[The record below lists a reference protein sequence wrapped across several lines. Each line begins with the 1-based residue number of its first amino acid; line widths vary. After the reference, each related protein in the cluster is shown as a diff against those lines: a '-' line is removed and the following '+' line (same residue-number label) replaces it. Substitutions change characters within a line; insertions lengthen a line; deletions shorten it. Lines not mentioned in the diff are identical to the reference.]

1 MTLLQ
6 PFKNIS
12 NFNKVRIVQA
22 ILYLITIYTL
32 LLFFNTTLFLLGL
45 VLSWFFFAFGVSIS
59 LHKYSSH
66 RSFEPK
72 NLLIK
77 HFLLW
82 CGTQTTL
89 GTSLEFAAGHRTH
102 HKHSDTDQDPFAL
115 TSSFK
120 HNLKLWFLWFDTSL
134 VNPTIIKDL
143 TRDSTH
149 KFYHRNYWKI
159 WAIYPVVLL
168 IINPLYVCY
177 FFALPVVYC
186 LLGMS
191 WVTVIAH
198 SPTLQKFFIGSK
210 TSTQDLSWNSVF
222 FTVLFAGEGYH
233 EIHHQFPGIS
243 DYGIKNNRLDVSG
256 KLINVLGNPNTV

>member
-1 MTLLQ
+1 MFNWFYKLFPLDSRVKLLQ
-6 PFKNIS
+6 
-12 NFNKVRIVQA
+12 
-22 ILYLITIYTL
+22 
-32 LLFFNTTLFLLGL
+32 
-45 VLSWFFFAFGVSIS
+45 AFGYAGFLVTMFVYFDWMWLVASLVFS
-59 LHKYSSH
+59 WLVFLMGAACGLHKYSSH

-77 HFLLW
+77 HFLLC

-168 IINPLYVCY
+168 IINPLYVSY